1 MFSNID
7 PDTKVLIDCIE
18 HNAKMSE
25 KIKAEIAKCKAET
38 AALKAETA
46 ALKAETAALKAQA
59 DEEANKSKEIK
70 AQLSSAIKALLA
82 IGKTEEQ
89 IAIILNTSV
98 EELRKMK

>member
-7 PDTKVLIDCIE
+7 SDTKVLIDCIE

-25 KIKAEIAKCKAET
+25 KIKAEIAKY
-38 AALKAETA
+38 KAETA

-59 DEEANKSKEIK
+59 DEEANKCKEIK

-98 EELRKMK
+98 EELTKMK

>member
-18 HNAKMSE
+18 HNAKVSE

-46 ALKAETAALKAQA
+46 ALKAQA
-59 DEEANKSKEIK
+59 DEEANKCKEIK

-82 IGKTEEQ
+82 IGQTEEQ
-89 IAIILNTSV
+89 IAIVLNTSV
-98 EELRKMK
+98 EELTKMK

>member
-18 HNAKMSE
+18 HNAKVSE
-25 KIKAEIAKCKAET
+25 KIKAEIAKCKAEI
-38 AALKAETA
+38 AKYKAETA
-46 ALKAETAALKAQA
+46 ALKAKAQA
-59 DEEANKSKEIK
+59 DEEANKCKEIK

-82 IGKTEEQ
+82 IGQTEEQ
-89 IAIILNTSV
+89 IAIVLNTSV

>member
-7 PDTKVLIDCIE
+7 SDTKVLIDCIE

-38 AALKAETA
+38 AAH
-46 ALKAETAALKAQA
+46 KAQA
-59 DEEANKSKEIK
+59 DEEANKCKEFK

-89 IAIILNTSV
+89 IAITLNTSV